1 MTIKRSVARM
11 GDIPSFD
18 FSIFFMLDHIER

>member
-18 FSIFFMLDHIER
+18 FSIFFMPDFSYA